1 MLSGSFL
8 YIPQCIYF
16 YSRCICLHPLV
27 SNFTFHNVSIS
38 TLLQS
43 SLRPALPS
51 LHSTMY
57 LFLRGFPDVD
67 IIPNSSLHSTMYLF
81 LPDSVCNGISIRNCL
96 YIPQCIYFYVS
107 GFFIRTSS
115 LLLYIPQCIYFYAI
129 WLLST
134 SSFRY
139 SFTFHNVSI
148 STWSNI
154 AMTISFS
161 VFTFHNV
168 SISTK
173 TRSKS
178 NLS

>member
-1 MLSGSFL
+1 MYLFLPGTGYIFIRYIRIFTFHNVSISTASRIFVLSGSFL

-81 LPDSVCNGISIRNCL
+81 LLNQAARAILAKITLHSTMYLFLRVIVYAPDISH
-96 YIPQCIYFYVS
+96 
-107 GFFIRTSS
+107 
-115 LLLYIPQCIYFYAI
+115 
-129 WLLST
+129 
-134 SSFRY
+134 

-148 STWSNI
+148 STPR
-154 AMTISFS
+154 
-161 VFTFHNV
+161 VDREV
-168 SISTK
+168 
-173 TRSKS
+173 
-178 NLS
+178 